1 MVMSGDSGKAMAVGS
16 VNRLSHC
23 HSLTIEWKSVS
34 ESTCLS
40 FDGWSMGW
48 DMGAERVD
56 MDGGNP
62 RLA

>member
-40 FDGWSMGW
+40 FDGWWGW
-48 DMGAERVD
+48 DMGRELD